1 MVYNQD
7 AFRILPLTA
16 EGRET
21 KKQDLETMFATFCK
35 FRNRFCGSMPLPN

>member
-1 MVYNQD
+1 MVYNED

-21 KKQDLETMFATFCK
+21 KKTDFGTMFATFCK